1 MDMPDGEAAQEL
13 GSIAHGPVLLTPGD
27 GIAVGLR
34 CVFAHRTGLHLPI
47 VLIARDVHADAAAH
61 AGSEDTGRTPRRAGP
76 GGRRPMVRLSAF
88 ATQGAGGADEYRQE
102 SSYWHPGL
110 PSSSTLTL
118 TVSWPAIGLPPASA
132 VLQPPGSRRSGPCRH
147 PPVLTP
153 HLAWPS

>member
-13 GSIAHGPVLLTPGD
+13 GSIAHGPVLLTSGD
-27 GIAVGLR
+27 GVAVGLR

-47 VLIARDVHADAAAH
+47 VLIARAVHADAAA
-61 AGSEDTGRTPRRAGP
+61 RRLRGHGDELRVELGP
-76 GGRRPMVRLSAF
+76 ADGAAMVRLSAF

-110 PSSSTLTL
+110 PSNSPLTL

-132 VLQPPGSRRSGPCRH
+132 VLQLPDLA
-147 PPVLTP
+147 VLARAAIP
-153 HLAWPS
+153 LY